1 MVTFTFCITVY
12 DLGAIWNKTIL
23 YIFIQNIF
31 KTIVLS
37 YVTDSMSAKSWGKVV
52 RWIVFCNVSLTASK
66 SFRTDE
72 VKKIFFS
79 YIGSTEENREG
90 IIKSKSIF
98 KRSLIAHRMERNA
111 LPYKAAHHCD
121 CSSSYPCGDPCHT
134 ECIRY
139 PCYLV

>member
-1 MVTFTFCITVY
+1 MH
-12 DLGAIWNKTIL
+12 LGAIWSKTIL

-72 VKKIFFS
+72 IIKFFFS

-111 LPYKAAHHCD
+111 LPYKAAYHCD
-121 CSSSYPCGDPCHT
+121 CHSHCHCSDSCHT
-134 ECIRY
+134 KCHC
-139 PCYLV
+139 PCYPI

>member
-1 MVTFTFCITVY
+1 MH
-12 DLGAIWNKTIL
+12 LGAIWNKTIL

-52 RWIVFCNVSLTASK
+52 RWIFFCNVNLTASK

-72 VKKIFFS
+72 MINFFFS